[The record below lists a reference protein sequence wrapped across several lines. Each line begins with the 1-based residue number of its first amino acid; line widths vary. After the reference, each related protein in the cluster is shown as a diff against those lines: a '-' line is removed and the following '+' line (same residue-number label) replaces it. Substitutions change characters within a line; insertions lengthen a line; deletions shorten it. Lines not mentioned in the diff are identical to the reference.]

1 MKKKFSIMGTVFAAV
16 LYAAVI
22 LILYWLESLQRK
34 IAISS
39 YTFHY
44 DGVIAVAAVLPL
56 TLFVL
61 AGLFAAY
68 IAARK
73 KVSKTTLLVEIFTVA
88 VPAVLMLGVLYIYI
102 RAFYWGAVQMS
113 EFTYMLITHHDVIS
127 AIGAVILAAWIVSAV
142 RSLLARRPAA
152 VLEVTTVTPAR
163 VPEKGKEFDF
173 QKSFGYEEK
182 PEWENYRK

>member
-1 MKKKFSIMGTVFAAV
+1 MKKKFSIMGTVFAVV

-56 TLFVL
+56 ILFVL

-73 KVSKTTLLVEIFTVA
+73 TVSKTTLLVEIFTVA
-88 VPAVLMLGVLYIYI
+88 VPAILMLGVLYIYI
-102 RAFYWGAVQMS
+102 RAFYWGAAQLS
-113 EFTYMLITHHDVIS
+113 EFTYMLIVYHDVIS
-127 AIGAVILAAWIVSAV
+127 AIGAVMLAAWIVSAV
-142 RSLLARRPAA
+142 RSLLTGRPAA
-152 VLEVTTVTPAR
+152 VPEVTVVAPEHA
-163 VPEKGKEFDF
+163 PEKVEEFDF
-173 QKSFGYEEK
+173 HKSFGYEEK
-182 PEWENYRK
+182 PEWEGYRK